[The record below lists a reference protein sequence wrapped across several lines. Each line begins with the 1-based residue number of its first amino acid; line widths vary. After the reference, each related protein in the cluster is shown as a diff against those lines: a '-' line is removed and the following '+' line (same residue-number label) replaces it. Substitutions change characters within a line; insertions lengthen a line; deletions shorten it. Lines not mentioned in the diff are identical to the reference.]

1 MTIEEIYSELS
12 AHMIKGL
19 MVHNQMAN
27 YYCFLN
33 LKGYAKCHTY
43 HYLCENKDYME
54 LNHYYHK
61 HHNKLI
67 KDKPVTDPKIIPN
80 SWYAYVRADVDATTK
95 RNAVKTGLEK
105 WIDWEE
111 ETLQLYSKMYKE
123 LFTLGAIADAK
134 YLECLITDVNDE
146 LAQAN
151 SLYIKKKSTDFD
163 IESIMG
169 DQEEKAEKYWQKIT
183 EIWR

>member
-1 MTIEEIYSELS
+1 MTVEEIFSELS

-19 MVHNQMAN
+19 MVHDQMAK

-61 HHNKLI
+61 YHNKLI
-67 KDKPVTDPKIIPN
+67 KEQPVSDPKLIPN
-80 SWYAYVRADVDATTK
+80 SWYTYLRIDIDATTK

-105 WIDWEE
+105 WASWEKD
-111 ETLQLYSKMYKE
+111 TLDLYSKMYQE
-123 LFTLGAIADAK
+123 LLSLGEIADA
-134 YLECLITDVNDE
+134 LID
-146 LAQAN
+146 
-151 SLYIKKKSTDFD
+151 KKTCDFD
-163 IESIMG
+163 IACILG
-169 DQEEKAEKYWQKIT
+169 DQEEKCKKYCEKIKKV
-183 EIWR
+183 WR